1 MTLVLDDLLR
11 DPDRLLQHLRRTT
24 EVITQQNA
32 SLVSLQAKHD
42 TVLVER
48 DAARTECQVVGTERD
63 LIREEHEAAQAEVEK
78 LRLLIRQLQRG
89 QFGRRS
95 EKLDPDQL
103 QLGLED
109 LEQTIGAAEAAQEAA
124 TKSSDPP
131 RPPRSRR
138 RNLGALPAHLP
149 RVEVLVDL
157 EDKSCPCCRGSLH
170 LIGEDT
176 SEMLD
181 IVPAQLRVKV
191 IRRPRYGCRACE
203 EAVVQA
209 PALERPITG
218 GMATEALLAH
228 VLVAKYADF
237 LPLYRQAQIFARQGI
252 ALDRSTL
259 GDWVGRACWWLEPL
273 WRLLRGHVMGST
285 RIFADDTPLP
295 VLDPGRGRTKTGR
308 LWGYAID
315 DRPWQG
321 STPPAVVYLY
331 AEDRKG
337 EHPAAHLAGF
347 TGVLQVDGYAGFKG
361 LLTGRPPD
369 QIKLAF
375 CWAHC
380 RRGFYEIH
388 QSTGSPLAAEAL
400 RRIGELYKVEAEIRG
415 RPAEERRTVRQE
427 RSRPIV
433 DALHAWL
440 TVQLARVS
448 GKSGLAEAIRY
459 ALRHWQGLVLF
470 LEDGRLELDT
480 NTVERAIRPI
490 ALGRKNSL
498 FAGSDGGARHWAIV
512 ASLVAKL
519 NGVEPLAW
527 LTDVLERMI
536 SGRAKAHELER
547 LLPWAW
553 KAERLAAAVDA

>member
-1 MTLVLDDLLR
+1 MSLALDDLPR
-11 DPDRLLQHLRRTT
+11 DPEWLLLQLQHMA
-24 EVITQQNA
+24 EVVAAERSRSAALEIER
-32 SLVSLQAKHD
+32 D
-42 TVLVER
+42 TVLAER
-48 DAARTECQVVGTERD
+48 DAAP
-63 LIREEHEAAQAEVEK
+63 AEIEK
-78 LRLLIRQLQRG
+78 LRLLIRRLQRG

-95 EKLDPDQL
+95 ERLDPDQL

-109 LEQTIGAAEAAQEAA
+109 LEQTAAAAEAAREEAA
-124 TKSSDPP
+124 ARGSTP
-131 RPPRSRR
+131 RTPRVRR
-138 RNLGALPAHLP
+138 RNLGGLPVHLP

-157 EDKSCPCCRGSLH
+157 EDKNCPCCGEALH
-170 LIGEDT
+170 VIGEDT

-203 EAVVQA
+203 GAVVQA
-209 PALERPITG
+209 PAPERPITG

-252 ALDRSTL
+252 ELDRSTL
-259 GDWVGRACWWLEPL
+259 CDWVGRACWWLEPL
-273 WRLLRGHVMGST
+273 WRLLRRHVMSST
-285 RIFADDTPLP
+285 RIFADDTRLP
-295 VLDPGRGRTKTGR
+295 VLDPGRGRTKTGC

-321 STPPAVVYLY
+321 STPPAMVYLY

-490 ALGRKNSL
+490 SLGRKNSL

-512 ASLVAKL
+512 ASLVATAKL

-527 LTDVLERMI
+527 LTDVLERVV
-536 SGRAKAHELER
+536 SGRIKAHELER

-553 KAERLAAAVDA
+553 KAERAGVDLKVAA